1 MSNGAIAGAGGAS
14 AANYAVIA
22 QAIKASGAIV
32 QVEPEDFNL
41 ILTRADKPLVVTA
54 QGGFIKTSYQY
65 LTGYKG
71 LIFFT
76 KSSFALQL
84 DSRVEVIN
92 AKKIWIPA

>member
-1 MSNGAIAGAGGAS
+1 MPNGAAS
-14 AANYAVIA
+14 EYAAIA

-32 QVEPEDFNL
+32 HVETEDFNL
-41 ILTRADKPLVVTA
+41 ILSRADKPLVVTA

-65 LTGYKG
+65 LTAYKG

-76 KSSFALQL
+76 RSSSALQL
-84 DSRVEVIN
+84 DSRVEVIR